1 MKTES
6 GKVLLLGAGDI
17 GRRIIASITP
27 QFAVTAVTS
36 QRANRSSLK
45 RLGAKAVSANLDRP
59 HSLSRLPSD
68 WQILIH
74 CAPPPARGTRDSRT
88 RNLLRSVALRGLERS
103 KILTRVII
111 YLSTSGV
118 YGDCGGAVV
127 SEARALRPANPRAQ
141 RRVDAERR
149 LARHAKRRGMHLIIL
164 RVPGIYAADRLP
176 LERLQAGTPAIIAAE
191 DSYTNH
197 VHAADLAAL
206 TVRAMRHALR
216 RRPALSRAYNANDDS
231 DIRMGDYFDLVAQA
245 FGLPAPPRLPR
256 AAIANAVSPMLFS
269 FMRESRRLDNRRQK
283 RELRLRFQ
291 FPTVADGVSAIHSCA

>member
-176 LERLQAGTPAIIAAE
+176 LERLQAGTSSATRAPPGG
-191 DSYTNH
+191 YTRDH
-197 VHAADLAAL
+197 RCRRLIYQSCTRRRSCGLD
-206 TVRAMRHALR
+206 RARHAP
-216 RRPALSRAYNANDDS
+216 RPATPASA
-231 DIRMGDYFDLVAQA
+231 VACIQ
-245 FGLPAPPRLPR
+245 RQ
-256 AAIANAVSPMLFS
+256 
-269 FMRESRRLDNRRQK
+269 RRQ
-283 RELRLRFQ
+283 
-291 FPTVADGVSAIHSCA
+291 